1 MTHLCSAEV
10 TQSRNKTLSD
20 NRSICYGQG
29 HQKYH
34 PALEVR
40 LGFCF
45 PVSSH
50 AEGVVAGCA
59 LYVVSGR
66 AQPLEFLS
74 RVLVVL
80 TRNLPDAATMT
91 LGSIRCG
98 SVSGGARWKNVRATD
113 MIPRQPRRRGWRVSV
128 VCGLGLEKMRTAPI
142 YEAVTGTS
150 RYPLASA
157 RACSVARLR
166 ALRFCSNLAAPWS
179 TQACPLVIRRYT
191 STPR

>member
-45 PVSSH
+45 LVSSH

-80 TRNLPDAATMT
+80 VTYFRFEDFFYDRHEVGQRAH
-91 LGSIRCG
+91 GGQRRSIRGPDHAAYGGEHKSVLDLVQGYAALIELNSQQAIWPAQIAAG
-98 SVSGGARWKNVRATD
+98 SWGVAV
-113 MIPRQPRRRGWRVSV
+113 
-128 VCGLGLEKMRTAPI
+128 GLQ
-142 YEAVTGTS
+142 
-150 RYPLASA
+150 
-157 RACSVARLR
+157 
-166 ALRFCSNLAAPWS
+166 NLAYIVFA
-179 TQACPLVIRRYT
+179 AG
-191 STPR
+191 

>member
-1 MTHLCSAEV
+1 LCSAEV
-10 TQSRNKTLSD
+10 TQSRNKTWSD

-45 PVSSH
+45 LVSSH

-66 AQPLEFLS
+66 AQPLEFLA

-80 TRNLPDAATMT
+80 TRNLPSRDHNDFGLDPLRERIWGCSMEK
-91 LGSIRCG
+91 
-98 SVSGGARWKNVRATD
+98 SGVPRTEFPFSSAGVVGVR
-113 MIPRQPRRRGWRVSV
+113 V
-128 VCGLGLEKMRTAPI
+128 VCGLEKMRTAPI
-142 YEAVTGTS
+142 YEAVTGTR

-157 RACSVARLR
+157 RACSVARLS

-179 TQACPLVIRRYT
+179 TQACPFVIRRYT